1 MERRKRRGWR
11 ELSPG
16 ERMVIGSGAVVQ
28 FALAGYAWADL
39 ARRPEASVRGPK
51 RVWGLVIGINFIG
64 PAAYLCF
71 GRR

>member
-1 MERRKRRGWR
+1 MKRRKRRWTD
-11 ELSPG
+11 LSPA
-16 ERMVIGSGAVVQ
+16 ERVVIGSGAVVQ

-39 ARRPEASVRGPK
+39 ARRPAASVRGPK
-51 RVWGLVIGINFIG
+51 RVWGFVIAINFIG